1 MTPRDAT
8 LSSGDHRKPEDPVI
22 AARLDAGSA
31 NCATLILNV
40 RNAMRALSAGQ
51 VLEVIAYD
59 PTSQLDLEAWCRMT
73 GNDYLTLADRK
84 DYQAHYLRKGNH

>member
-1 MTPRDAT
+1 MTQQDAT
-8 LSSGDHRKPEDPVI
+8 LSGDAHRSAADPAA

-40 RNAMRALSAGQ
+40 RAEMANLSAGQ

-59 PTSQLDLEAWCRMT
+59 PTAQLDLEAWCRMT
-73 GNDYLTLADRK
+73 GHRYLSVTPHEN
-84 DYQAHYLRKGNH
+84 YQTHYLEKKED

>member
-40 RNAMRALSAGQ
+40 RNAMRAMRAGQ

-73 GNDYLTLADRK
+73 GNRYLSVTTRET
-84 DYQAHYLRKGNH
+84 YQLHYLEKKEH